1 MGCYDI
7 PGLIPLDEA
16 LAEISTQVSAHGR
29 TETINI
35 ADSLN
40 RIVAED
46 IVAAVNVPPQ
56 DNSAMDGYAVRAA
69 DLPSSSL
76 TVIGESFAGHP
87 FSEALAPHTCVRI
100 MTGAIVPQGADC
112 IVMQE
117 EAVRYDSTVE
127 ITKAHAPQQF
137 IRQAG
142 SDISLGATVL
152 TKGQRLGAA
161 ELGLLASLGVAT
173 VNVFEKTK
181 VALMSTGDELKLPEE
196 QLKAGEIYE
205 SNRSTL
211 IALLADWPVDIIDL
225 GIIADDKASIRQAF
239 DKAMSRADLLITS
252 GGVSVGEA
260 DFVREILDEKGK
272 VGFWRL
278 AIKPGKPLAFGQ
290 LASCMFLGL
299 PGNPVSSMVT
309 FIQVGQPLLRCLSGE
324 QSKQPLLL
332 TATLGSTIK
341 KRAGRRDF
349 QRGIV
354 TNQAGKLIV
363 NITGNQQSNILTS
376 MAQANCFIVLPEEQ
390 GNVAAGDQVTIQL
403 FSDLF

>member
-16 LAEISTQVSAHGR
+16 LAEISKKVSAHCR

-35 ADSLN
+35 ADGLN

-46 IVAAVNVPPQ
+46 IVATVNVPPQ
-56 DNSAMDGYAVRAA
+56 DNSAMDGYAVHAE

-87 FSEALAPHTCVRI
+87 FSGSLTHNSCVRI
-100 MTGAIVPQGADC
+100 MTGAIVPDGADC

-117 EAVRYDSTVE
+117 EAVRNGTTVE
-127 ITKAHAPQQF
+127 IAESHSPQQF
-137 IRQAG
+137 IRSAG
-142 SDISLGATVL
+142 SDIPLGTTVL
-152 TKGQRLGAA
+152 TKGQRLGAT

-173 VNVFEKTK
+173 VYVFEKTK
-181 VALMSTGDELKLPEE
+181 VALMSTGDELKHPEE
-196 QLKAGEIYE
+196 QLQEGEIYE

-211 IALLADWPVDIIDL
+211 IALLADWPVDIIDI
-225 GIIADDKASIRQAF
+225 GIVADNKAAIRQAF
-239 DKAMSRADLLITS
+239 DHAMYSADLLITS

-290 LASCMFLGL
+290 LASCLFLGL

-309 FIQVGQPLLRCLSGE
+309 FIQIGQPLLRCLSGE
-324 QSKQPLLL
+324 QPKQPLLL

-354 TNQAGKLIV
+354 TSQAGKLV
-363 NITGNQQSNILTS
+363 VDITGNQQSNVLTS

-390 GNVAAGDQVTIQL
+390 GNAAAGDQVTIQL